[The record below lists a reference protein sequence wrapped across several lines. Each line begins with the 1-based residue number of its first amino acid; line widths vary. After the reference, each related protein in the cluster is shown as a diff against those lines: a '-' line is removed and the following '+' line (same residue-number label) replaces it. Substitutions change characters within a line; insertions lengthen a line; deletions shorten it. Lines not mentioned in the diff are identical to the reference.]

1 MHGSKRTARL
11 GEGSQTA
18 EGGQQNEVFPQVLS
32 GTAVTW
38 FNQLK
43 PNSISGFEDLADKF
57 VMQFIYNRKEKKT
70 LVDLMDTKMKINES
84 LKAFLEFF
92 THELKQV
99 EVVDE
104 KVVAKIFSDNLATN
118 SPKDRPQQGSN
129 GTHRARKPWE
139 ERIDDQL
146 RWTNE
151 RHPLLFSF
159 DKLWLNNAMI
169 KPSSIPFV
177 GFERSSVR
185 PKGSITLE
193 VTVARKSLNVEFLV
207 VQPRLAYNVILGKN
221 CIHRMEGVL
230 STLHQVMKFLS
241 TDGRKVE
248 FQKLKWHESLLR
260 VEL

>member
-1 MHGSKRTARL
+1 MPRSKRTARL

-43 PNSISGFEDLADKF
+43 PNSISSFEDLADKF

-70 LVDLMDTKMKINES
+70 LVDLMDRKMKINES

-92 THELKQV
+92 THELNQV
-99 EVVDE
+99 EMLTREPPKCMADVILKAEGSIIAEETGYV
-104 KVVAKIFSDNLATN
+104 KYNPSFLINQRTQATN

-129 GTHRARKPWE
+129 GTHKARKPWE

-151 RHPLLFSF
+151 SLGAYRRWEQCRHPLLFSF

-177 GFERSSVR
+177 GFEGSSVR

-193 VTVARKSLNVEFLV
+193 VTMARKSLNVEFFV
-207 VQPRLAYNVILGKN
+207 VQL
-221 CIHRMEGVL
+221 
-230 STLHQVMKFLS
+230 
-241 TDGRKVE
+241 
-248 FQKLKWHESLLR
+248 
-260 VEL
+260 